1 MDELRST
8 EGPRPDGPAPEEA
21 LAQVLDGA
29 LSPLAQWMMQQRWYP
44 AKGAGAPRLTVRG
57 AAVIASTGGAGCE
70 DAEDRRDAR
79 VEGAERVPRAE
90 QAEPADRAER
100 AGRARGT
107 LVLDVVVRAEA
118 DGSATTDYQVPLVIR
133 PESGDGGEDPDALIT
148 ALDSPAVGGAA
159 AGSGPSGAAAAP
171 SLAGPERLRIE
182 DSCRTD

>member
-1 MDELRST
+1 M
-8 EGPRPDGPAPEEA
+8 
-21 LAQVLDGA
+21 
-29 LSPLAQWMMQQRWYP
+29 
-44 AKGAGAPRLTVRG
+44 
-57 AAVIASTGGAGCE
+57 
-70 DAEDRRDAR
+70 
-79 VEGAERVPRAE
+79 
-90 QAEPADRAER
+90 
-100 AGRARGT
+100 
-107 LVLDVVVRAEA
+107 LDVVVRAEA